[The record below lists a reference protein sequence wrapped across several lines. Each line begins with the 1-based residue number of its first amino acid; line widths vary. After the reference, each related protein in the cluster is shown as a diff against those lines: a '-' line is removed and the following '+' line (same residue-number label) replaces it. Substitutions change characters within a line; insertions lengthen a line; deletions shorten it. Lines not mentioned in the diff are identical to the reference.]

1 MLVTDNLSSSLS
13 GYDLDPIMDTEPEPT
28 ASDGRPRAPGDL
40 WLLQELVNTRD
51 VLPNTDEL
59 ADVAALRSWL
69 VGHGLLE
76 EADAADLDQA
86 DLERITAFR
95 EAMRE
100 LLRTNLGDPIPP
112 WALAVLNAEAE
123 RSALR
128 VDFGS
133 RGCAGLAPIGR
144 SAADRV
150 LGRLLAGVA
159 AADVEGTW
167 KRLKVCADDTCAW
180 AYYDVSR
187 NASRSWCSMKS
198 CGNRAKARRHRERA
212 RATT

>member
-1 MLVTDNLSSSLS
+1 MVS
-13 GYDLDPIMDTEPEPT
+13 EPT

-51 VLPNTDEL
+51 VLPNTDEVG
-59 ADVAALRSWL
+59 DVASLRTWL
-69 VGHGLLE
+69 VSYGLLD
-76 EADAADLDQA
+76 EAAAADLDEA
-86 DLERITAFR
+86 GRERIATFR

-112 WALAVLNAEAE
+112 WALGVLNAEAE
-123 RSALR
+123 RAALR
-128 VDFGS
+128 VDFGE
-133 RGCAGLAPIGR
+133 RGCAGLVPTGR
-144 SAADRV
+144 GPADRV

-167 KRLKVCADDTCAW
+167 KRLKVCADDECAW

-187 NASRSWCSMKS
+187 NVSRSWCSMKG
-198 CGNRAKARRHRERA
+198 CGNKAKARRHRQRRAAERA
-212 RATT
+212 TP

>member
-1 MLVTDNLSSSLS
+1 MS
-13 GYDLDPIMDTEPEPT
+13 TEPAT

-40 WLLQELVNTRD
+40 WLLQELVNTRN

-59 ADVAALRSWL
+59 GDVAALRTWL
-69 VGHGLLE
+69 VGHALLDEAEAAGLDGE
-76 EADAADLDQA
+76 DHA
-86 DLERITAFR
+86 RITAFR

-112 WALAVLNAEAE
+112 DALRVLNAEAE

-133 RGCAGLAPIGR
+133 RGCAGLVPAGR

-150 LGRLLAGVA
+150 IGRLLAAVA

-187 NASRSWCSMKS
+187 NASRSWCSMDV
-198 CGNRAKARRHRERA
+198 CGNRAKARRHRSRA
-212 RATT
+212 RAGDAPTR

>member
-1 MLVTDNLSSSLS
+1 MS
-13 GYDLDPIMDTEPEPT
+13 TEPAT

-51 VLPNTDEL
+51 VLPNTDAL
-59 ADVAALRSWL
+59 GDVAALRAWL
-69 VGHGLLE
+69 AGHGLIDE
-76 EADAADLDQA
+76 EGAAELGGDEHA
-86 DLERITAFR
+86 RITAFR

-100 LLRTNLGDPIPP
+100 LLRTNLGDPIPAD
-112 WALAVLNAEAE
+112 ALRVLNGEAE

-133 RGCAGLAPIGR
+133 HGCAGLVPAGR

-150 LGRLLAGVA
+150 IGRLLAAVA

-167 KRLKVCADDTCAW
+167 KRLKVCADDACAW

-187 NASRSWCSMKS
+187 NASRSWCSMDV
-198 CGNRAKARRHRERA
+198 CGNRAKARRYRSRA
-212 RATT
+212 RTGDATTR

>member
-1 MLVTDNLSSSLS
+1 MIWKSE
-13 GYDLDPIMDTEPEPT
+13 MATEPDPT
-28 ASDGRPRAPGDL
+28 ASDGSPRAPGDL

-59 ADVAALRSWL
+59 GDVAALRAWL
-69 VGHGLLE
+69 VGHRLLD
-76 EADAADLDQA
+76 EAAAARLDRA
-86 DLERITAFR
+86 DLERITTFR

-112 WALAVLNAEAE
+112 RALGVLNAEAE
-123 RSALR
+123 RAALR

-133 RGCAGLAPIGR
+133 RGCAGLVPAGR
-144 SAADRV
+144 GAADLV
-150 LGRLLAGVA
+150 LGRLLAVVA

-167 KRLKVCADDTCAW
+167 KRLKVCADETCAW

-198 CGNRAKARRHRERA
+198 CGNKAKARRHRQRA
-212 RATT
+212 AAEKATS

>member
-1 MLVTDNLSSSLS
+1 MV
-13 GYDLDPIMDTEPEPT
+13 TEPEPT

-59 ADVAALRSWL
+59 GDVAALRAWL
-69 VGHGLLE
+69 TGHGLLDDA
-76 EADAADLDQA
+76 EAAELAGA
-86 DLERITAFR
+86 DLERITGFR

-100 LLRTNLGDPIPP
+100 LLRTNLGDPIPT
-112 WALAVLNAEAE
+112 WALDVLNAEAE
-123 RSALR
+123 RAALR
-128 VDFGS
+128 VDFG
-133 RGCAGLAPIGR
+133 RTGCAGLVPTSR
-144 SAADRV
+144 RAADRV

-159 AADVEGTW
+159 AADAEGTW
-167 KRLKVCADDTCAW
+167 KRLKVCADDSCAW

-187 NASRSWCSMKS
+187 NASRSWCSMQS
-198 CGNRAKARRHRERA
+198 CGNKAKARRHRERA

>member
-1 MLVTDNLSSSLS
+1 MV
-13 GYDLDPIMDTEPEPT
+13 TEPEPT
-28 ASDGRPRAPGDL
+28 ASEDRPRAPGDL

-51 VLPNTDEL
+51 ISPNTDEL
-59 ADVAALRSWL
+59 ADVAALRAWL
-69 VGHGLLE
+69 TGHDLLD
-76 EADAADLDQA
+76 EAEAAELDGA
-86 DLERITAFR
+86 DLERITGFR

-100 LLRTNLGDPIPP
+100 LLRTNLGDPIPQ
-112 WALAVLNAEAE
+112 WALDVLNAEAE
-123 RSALR
+123 RAALR

-133 RGCAGLAPIGR
+133 TGCAGLVPTSR
-144 SAADRV
+144 RAADRV

-159 AADVEGTW
+159 AADAEGTW

-187 NASRSWCSMKS
+187 NASRSWCSMQV
-198 CGNRAKARRHRERA
+198 CGNKAKARRHRERA